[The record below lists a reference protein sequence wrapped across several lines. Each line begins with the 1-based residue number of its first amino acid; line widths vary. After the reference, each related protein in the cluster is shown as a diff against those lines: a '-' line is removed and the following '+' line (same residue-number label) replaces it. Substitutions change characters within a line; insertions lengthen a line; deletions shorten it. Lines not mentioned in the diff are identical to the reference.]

1 MNPANE
7 EVFLYT
13 DGACSGNPGP
23 GGWAYVM
30 RHIKTGKEKEASGGA
45 EDTTNNRMELSAV
58 IEGLATLTRP
68 TSVRVVT
75 DSTYV
80 MKGVTEWMKNWKRNG
95 WRRKTRGG
103 FEPVKNDELWKRL
116 DELCQAHQVT
126 WEHVK
131 GHSGHPENERCDV
144 LAVEA
149 YQKYLRR

>member
-1 MNPANE
+1 MNGSNV
-7 EVFLYT
+7 EVLLFT

-23 GGWAYVM
+23 GGWAFVM
-30 RHIKTGKEKEASGGA
+30 RHIKTGTEKEASGGD
-45 EDTTNNRMELSAV
+45 ENTTNNRMELSAV
-58 IEGLATLTRP
+58 IEGLASLKRS

-95 WRRKTRGG
+95 WRRKTRSG

-116 DELCQAHQVT
+116 DELCQEHQVT
-126 WEHVK
+126 WELVK

-149 YQKYLRR
+149 YQQYLR